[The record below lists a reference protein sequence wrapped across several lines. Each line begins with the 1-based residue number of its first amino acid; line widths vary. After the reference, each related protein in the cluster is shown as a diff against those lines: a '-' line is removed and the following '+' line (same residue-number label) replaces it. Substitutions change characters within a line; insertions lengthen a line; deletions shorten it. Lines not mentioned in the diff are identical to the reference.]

1 MSGEAEP
8 LSGNDKLAL
17 TVIYQK
23 GLNLAPVL
31 DADFGYRYPDVEVI
45 VKIPREETITRFH
58 YGSRLLEEGSMHTI
72 ISPEEKVEPY
82 FTAIALL
89 LCGSRFLTSIISP
102 QVA

>member
-45 VKIPREETITRFH
+45 FKIPREETIGKLNSLWNLDYLKRDLCI
-58 YGSRLLEEGSMHTI
+58 RLFRLKKKSNRT
-72 ISPEEKVEPY
+72 
-82 FTAIALL
+82 LRL
-89 LCGSRFLTSIISP
+89 
-102 QVA
+102 